1 MLNKFYMIKR
11 YSNVC
16 LLQLIKK
23 IYYWDSNKIFR
34 PFIWMDGFI
43 SKCIQFFNINTIYS
57 NIYFILYLLHIIE
70 SLYDYEVFWYMY
82 KRGFLVPFC
91 FYSGANYKYLSSSFV
106 RKNCAKSENIFQH
119 TTYFNNNYFH
129 KNYIHKK

>member
-1 MLNKFYMIKR
+1 M
-11 YSNVC
+11 YSIF
-16 LLQLIKK
+16 QYQ
-23 IYYWDSNKIFR
+23 YY
-34 PFIWMDGFI
+34 P
-43 SKCIQFFNINTIYS
+43 

>member
-1 MLNKFYMIKR
+1 
-11 YSNVC
+11 
-16 LLQLIKK
+16 
-23 IYYWDSNKIFR
+23 
-34 PFIWMDGFI
+34 MDGFI

-91 FYSGANYKYLSSSFV
+91 FYSGANYKYLSS
-106 RKNCAKSENIFQH
+106 IFQH

-129 KNYIHKK
+129 KKYIHKKKWANCVFDI